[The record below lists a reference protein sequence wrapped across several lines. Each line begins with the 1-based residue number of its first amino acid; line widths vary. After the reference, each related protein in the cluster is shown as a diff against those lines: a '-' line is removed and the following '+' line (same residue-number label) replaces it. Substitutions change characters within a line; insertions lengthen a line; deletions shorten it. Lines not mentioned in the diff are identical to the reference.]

1 MPPQNSGTNCL
12 SITRGLPE
20 QSTGPS
26 KYTKLSPAKT
36 NSKIIEFLVFFMI
49 CLLSLKCSFFQ
60 NRYALDPHVLKPEK
74 TALEPKI
81 PQVVNRNRGYQ
92 ILLKPASGFAA
103 FTSFLPDVSTVTVF
117 CLVTS
122 NFKTS
127 FALTIVLEAV
137 LWRPVLRVKGQK
149 FEEIID
155 ARVLFWAFFRGAS
168 GFFGKIAKIWKKVG
182 NELASSP
189 DIVMAART
197 ISTEWSTRRIT
208 LNWSGRPRTA
218 IAIALNGLP
227 RCRGGGCMRT
237 STG

>member
-1 MPPQNSGTNCL
+1 MKALQRLAVKQFGYTQHILHEPLAPEHRPPQNSGTNCL
-12 SITRGLPE
+12 SITRGRPE

-122 NFKTS
+122 NFKNS
-127 FALTIVLEAV
+127 FPMAIIWTAV
-137 LWRPVLRVKGQK
+137 RW
-149 FEEIID
+149 
-155 ARVLFWAFFRGAS
+155 W
-168 GFFGKIAKIWKKVG
+168 
-182 NELASSP
+182 
-189 DIVMAART
+189 MAART

-208 LNWSGRPRTA
+208 LNWSGRPKTA
-218 IAIALNGLP
+218 V
-227 RCRGGGCMRT
+227 
-237 STG
+237 